1 MARGKK
7 KRKGKFR
14 PFRLIA
20 VLMGVALAILAI
32 RFPSQAVGVEQ
43 RNQDLREAAEA
54 YYNAQAENNR
64 LRAEANEIDSSD
76 FIERIARRQYGYC
89 WYGETIY
96 TVGNPDQLDLGHML
110 DEELELRENPGK
122 MDNQGK

>member
-1 MARGKK
+1 M
-7 KRKGKFR
+7 
-14 PFRLIA
+14 
-20 VLMGVALAILAI
+20 
-32 RFPSQAVGVEQ
+32 
-43 RNQDLREAAEA
+43 
-54 YYNAQAENNR
+54 
-64 LRAEANEIDSSD
+64 RAEANEIDSSD